1 MECKKTNDLR
11 KFSHEA
17 LEQLRISAVARV
29 EAGESPELQGYTGVL
44 QADAYA
50 GFHHLYDTGRIVEAA
65 C

>member
-29 EAGESPELQGYTGVL
+29 EAGESPEAVASGIGVNRR
-44 QADAYA
+44 QIY
-50 GFHHLYDTGRIVEAA
+50 R
-65 C
+65 